1 MSSPSKYMRKKPRL
15 THAIAAIALLS
26 GSTVAH
32 ADGEEMPFLGPDQWT
47 EPAPATYKISP
58 AGTNL
63 CLARVPGNWA
73 SQRPFLVLQQCADG
87 FGQFIEMAPQS
98 VGDPFVPGAGT
109 VRWRFNNR
117 NDCATFA
124 RGVVFGPPAVD
135 MLPCDMLPSANGDT
149 AFRGGGDQF
158 FSLRRVGGT
167 VFEIRNPS
175 GFCWTVQN
183 GNIASGTQMVLEPCT
198 GETKQRFTFSYQGSL
213 VDIPN
218 RMVAER
224 FGWFRFALGTT
235 STTADRF
242 RSLRKIDIAG
252 SDYRW
257 FDTENDN
264 GAICA
269 KTCADENQCR
279 AFTWVRPGIQGPS
292 ARCWLKNA
300 IPSAA
305 PNINVMSGIVRP

>member
-1 MSSPSKYMRKKPRL
+1 MKSGL
-15 THAIAAIALLS
+15 INLLLAFLVLVVPAS
-26 GSTVAH
+26 VNAE
-32 ADGEEMPFLGPDQWT
+32 GEASPFLGPDQWT
-47 EPAPATYKISP
+47 DPAPATYKISP
-58 AGTNL
+58 VGTNL
-63 CLARVPGNWA
+63 CLARVPGRWVG
-73 SQRPFLVLQQCADG
+73 QRPFLVLETCSENA
-87 FGQFIEMAPQS
+87 GQFLELAPHS
-98 VGDPFVPGAGT
+98 VGDPFYPAT
-109 VRWRFNNR
+109 SNVRWRINNR

-124 RGVVFGPPAVD
+124 RGVIFGPPAID
-135 MLPCDMLPSANGDT
+135 MLPCDMPANANGDT

-158 FSLRRVGGT
+158 FILKRFT
-167 VFEIRNPS
+167 QTMFEIRNPS

-183 GNIASGTQMVLEPCT
+183 GNIAAGTQMVLEPCN
-198 GETKQRFTFSYQGSL
+198 GQNKQKFTLSFQGGL
-213 VDIPN
+213 ADIPN

-235 STTADRF
+235 SVTADRF

-252 SDYRW
+252 SDYRS

-279 AFTWVRPGIQGPS
+279 AFTWTVPGLQGPS

-300 IPSAA
+300 IPTPT
-305 PNINVMSGIVRP
+305 PNENVMSGIVRP